1 MTLAQV
7 KAFLIGVLKGWF
19 TNKKVLDKISESDTG
34 VLTYDG
40 KTIDS
45 GSVTDDDIT
54 TAITETVSELNK
66 Q

>member
-1 MTLAQV
+1 MTLTQV

-66 Q
+66 

>member
-54 TAITETVSELNK
+54 TAIAETVSELNK
-66 Q
+66 

>member
-19 TNKKVLDKISESDTG
+19 TNKKVLDKIGESDTG

-54 TAITETVSELNK
+54 TAIAETVSELNK
-66 Q
+66 

>member
-66 Q
+66 

>member
-19 TNKKVLDKISESDTG
+19 TNKKVLDKIGESDTG

-66 Q
+66 